1 MTSEATHQMF
11 DHDAQTMPVEQR
23 RPQQQRQLQ
32 ALIARVRDA
41 SALHRHQ
48 LHGIEAAD
56 VTLDNL
62 HEIPMVSKKDL
73 REHYPLGTLCVE
85 RGDLRRIHATSGTSG
100 RPTIVAYTE
109 GDLDTLGR
117 TTARVLDAAGARKG
131 TFVHNAYGYGLFTG
145 GLGMHQGIEHL
156 GACTVPVS
164 GGMTQRQITL
174 IRDLSPEVLLCTPSY
189 AATLADA
196 LAHEGIAPSANSL
209 RVGIFG
215 AEPWSE
221 GMRAS
226 LEAGLGIK
234 AMDIYGMCELQGPGV
249 AFESLQSP
257 GHMFINEDYFYP
269 ECIDPYTGQTVPEG
283 EVGELVFTTLV
294 KEAVP
299 VIRYRTGDLASL
311 QRIDDPA
318 GRTLITMSRIVG
330 RSDDMLVIRGVNVF
344 PSEIEA
350 VLLTDDRVSTAYTL
364 VIDERGNM
372 PTLTAV
378 TEPMPD
384 VPASQIDPMLGQL
397 KYALKERLGISC
409 QVVLSPPGGLP
420 RTEVGKAVR
429 VKRWRSGEDSP
440 FPGLLG

>member
-1 MTSEATHQMF
+1 MMAEATTQMF
-11 DHDAQTMPVEQR
+11 DRDAQTMPVEQR
-23 RPQQQRQLQ
+23 REQQQRRLQ
-32 ALIARVRDA
+32 ELLARVQNA
-41 SALHRHQ
+41 SPQHRQQ
-48 LHGIEAAD
+48 LHGIDARE

-62 HEIPMVSKKDL
+62 HELPTVSKKEL
-73 REHYPLGTLCVE
+73 REYYPLGALCVE

-109 GDLDTLGR
+109 RDMEVMGR
-117 TTARVLDAAGARKG
+117 TNARVLDAAGAKQG
-131 TFVHNAYGYGLFTG
+131 TLVHNAYGYGLFTG

-156 GACTVPVS
+156 GACTVPIS
-164 GGMTQRQITL
+164 GGMTQRQVTL
-174 IRDLSPEVLLCTPSY
+174 IRDLYPEILLSTPSY

-196 LAHEGIAPSANSL
+196 MAHEGIAASANSL

-226 LEAGLGIK
+226 LQAGLGIR

-249 AFESLQSP
+249 AFESLDSP
-257 GHMFINEDYFYP
+257 GHMFINEDFFYP
-269 ECIDPYTGQTVPEG
+269 ECIDPYTGEAVPEG
-283 EVGELVFTTLV
+283 EVGELVFTTLT

-311 QRIDDPA
+311 QRIDDPG
-318 GRTLITMSRIVG
+318 GRTFITMSRIVG

-397 KYALKERLGISC
+397 QHALKDRLGISC

-429 VKRWRSGEDSP
+429 VKHWRKGEDSP